1 MIESP
6 ANPRR
11 LLSIVVPVYNEQA
24 NVERCA
30 RSVAAVLEP
39 LADRYNYELIFTDNH
54 STDGT
59 FEKLRQIAAS
69 DPRVRVFRF
78 ARNHGFQKSI
88 YTGYLLA
95 AGDAA
100 IQLDCDLQDPPEL
113 IPEFLAQWEAG
124 YRVVYGVRR
133 QRREAFWLTAFR
145 KVFYR
150 LINWVSD
157 DELPKDA
164 GDFRLLDRC
173 ILDILSQIHDCHPY
187 LRGTIA
193 ALGFEQIGIPYSRAE
208 RTAGRSK
215 FSLGQ
220 LFELATD
227 GILNHSLVPLRL
239 ATYAGFLVS
248 TLSVLTMVAYLVGRI
263 LGAAWPAGFATL
275 AVLILASLGITSMFL
290 GIIGEYLGRI
300 YQQLKGRPLTI
311 IETAIN
317 PAWLDQT
324 QPDQTRTGPPGPVAM
339 SASPSHSLGGLRR
352 VREAA

>member
-1 MIESP
+1 MIHADSD
-6 ANPRR
+6 PRR
-11 LLSIVVPVYNEQA
+11 LLSIVVPVYNERD

-30 RSVAAVLEP
+30 QSVAAALEP
-39 LADRYNYELIFTDNH
+39 LADRYDYELIFTDNH

-59 FEKLRQIAAS
+59 FEKLREIAAANC
-69 DPRVRVFRF
+69 RVRVFRF

-95 AGDAA
+95 SGDAA

-113 IPEFLAQWEAG
+113 IPQFLAKWEQG

-133 QRREAFWLTAFR
+133 RRREAFWMTAVR

-164 GDFRLLDRC
+164 GDFRLVDRC
-173 ILDILSQIHDCHPY
+173 ILDVLAQIHDCHPY

-193 ALGFEQIGIPYSRAE
+193 TLGFEQIGIPYARAE
-208 RTAGRSK
+208 RAAGRSK
-215 FSLGQ
+215 FSMSQ
-220 LFELATD
+220 LFGLATD

-239 ATYAGFLVS
+239 ATYAGFVVS
-248 TLSVLTMVAYLVGRI
+248 TLSVLTMIAYLGGRL
-263 LGAAWPAGFATL
+263 LGNEWPAGFATL

-317 PAWLDQT
+317 PAWAE
-324 QPDQTRTGPPGPVAM
+324 QPAIRPLRPMATPARYVVSK
-339 SASPSHSLGGLRR
+339 SA
-352 VREAA
+352 

>member
-1 MIESP
+1 MP
-6 ANPRR
+6 PRPSST
-11 LLSIVVPVYNEQA
+11 LPLVSIVVPVFNERD

-30 RSVAAVLEP
+30 RAVAAVMKP
-39 LADRYNYELIFTDNH
+39 LAPRYDYELIFTDNH

-59 FEKLRQIAAS
+59 FEKLREIATA
-69 DPRVRVFRF
+69 DPHVRVFRF

-95 AGDAA
+95 SGDAA
-100 IQLDCDLQDPPEL
+100 IQLDCDLQDPPEM
-113 IPEFLAQWEAG
+113 IPEFLARWEQG

-133 QRREAFWLTAFR
+133 RRREALWLTAIR
-145 KVFYR
+145 RIFYR
-150 LINWVSD
+150 FINWVSD

-164 GDFRLLDRC
+164 GDFRLVDRC
-173 ILDILSQIHDCHPY
+173 ILDVLSQIYDCHPY

-193 ALGFEQIGIPYSRAE
+193 TLGFEQIGIPYDRAE
-208 RTAGRSK
+208 RAAGRSK
-215 FSLGQ
+215 FSMSQ
-220 LFELATD
+220 LFGLATD

-239 ATYAGFLVS
+239 ATYAGFVVS
-248 TLSVLTMVAYLVGRI
+248 LLSVLTMVAYLAGRL
-263 LGAAWPAGFATL
+263 LGNEWPAGFATL

-317 PAWLDQT
+317 PAWDGQAATPSIRPLT
-324 QPDQTRTGPPGPVAM
+324 MAARYVVSK
-339 SASPSHSLGGLRR
+339 SA
-352 VREAA
+352 